1 MIPYYGGV
9 GTMLSFEV
17 GDSSNDLTNKFMKK
31 LFENGIIS
39 FSAGKDPTRV
49 RFLLP
54 LSLLDE
60 HIHEI
65 FSILEKTIHEVI

>member
-1 MIPYYGGV
+1 
-9 GTMLSFEV
+9 MLSFEV
-17 GDSSNDLTNKFMKK
+17 GDASTEITNKFMKR
-31 LFENGIIS
+31 LFENGIIT

-60 HIHEI
+60 HIYEI
-65 FSILEKTIHEVI
+65 FSILEKTIIETI